1 MINYKLVH
9 RSPAKC
15 GTSSSLFTNF
25 KRRLSTSVPIYGKS
39 HCCLMNS
46 KMLGEAENNAVVT

>member
-1 MINYKLVH
+1 MFVKQLKKNYKLVH

-25 KRRLSTSVPIYGKS
+25 KRRLSTSE
-39 HCCLMNS
+39 HCDILY
-46 KMLGEAENNAVVT
+46 L